1 MDKEANEPNRFG
13 WIVEIDPFDA
23 TSTPVKHTALGRARH
38 EGAEMIV
45 NKSGQVVV
53 YSGDDL
59 PFEYVYRFVSK
70 DRIREGD
77 KAHNMRLLSEGT
89 LSVARYNEDGTVT
102 WLPLVYG
109 EGPLTS
115 ANGFNSQADVLIDA
129 RLAADVL
136 KATPMDRPED
146 VQPHPASGKIF
157 VILTNNERRK
167 PEQTDKANPRPE
179 NNFGHIIEM
188 TAPDGDH
195 TAATYRWDML
205 VKCGDPR
212 VAEVGAL
219 WHPDTSENGWFAAP
233 DNCAIDA
240 EGRLWIATDQG
251 KQLVQDAAHRRPLCI
266 GNRRRN
272 TRPLAVVFQRT
283 GRSRDVRAVFHFGRQ
298 YRVRRRAASRHR
310 RRQGLETVRPGILL
324 RRPRNPL
331 AGLRAEHA
339 AAPFGGRHPQKRR
352 RQDRERHVVRS
363 RSGGRGEGAP
373 SGTPRCKVRLR
384 EPC

>member
-1 MDKEANEPNRFG
+1 MLGTFNNCAGGQTPWGTYLTAEENFHGYFWTDRKAENGRRLNRGLGGDQQKSYDRYGVPSNWYSWGKYHDRFNVDKEANESNRFG
-13 WIVEIDPFDA
+13 WIVEIDPSDA

-70 DRIREGD
+70 DRIKEGD

-89 LSVARYNEDGTVT
+89 LSVARYNEDGSVT

-109 EGPLTS
+109 EGPLTP

-167 PEQTDKANPRPE
+167 PEQSRQGQSAAREQLRPHHR
-179 NNFGHIIEM
+179 N
-188 TAPDGDH
+188 DG
-195 TAATYRWDML
+195 TR
-205 VKCGDPR
+205 
-212 VAEVGAL
+212 
-219 WHPDTSENGWFAAP
+219 
-233 DNCAIDA
+233 
-240 EGRLWIATDQG
+240 
-251 KQLVQDAAHRRPLCI
+251 RRPHRGDLSL
-266 GNRRRN
+266 GHAGQMRRSPRGGGRRALASRHQRERLVCCPRTTARSMPKDGCGSPPTGEATGPERSTPTGC
-272 TRPLAVVFQRT
+272 TRWRPRGQ
-283 GRSRDVRAVFHFGRQ
+283 
-298 YRVRRRAASRHR
+298 RAAS
-310 RRQGLETVRPGILL
+310 PGCSSAY
-324 RRPRNPL
+324 P
-331 AGLRAEHA
+331 
-339 AAPFGGRHPQKRR
+339 
-352 RQDRERHVVRS
+352 
-363 RSGGRGEGAP
+363 
-373 SGTPRCKVRLR
+373 
-384 EPC
+384 

>member
-53 YSGDDL
+53 YSGDDS

-102 WLPLVYG
+102 WLPLVFG

-146 VQPHPASGKIF
+146 VQPHPASGKI
-157 VILTNNERRK
+157 IRHPHQQR
-167 PEQTDKANPRPE
+167 
-179 NNFGHIIEM
+179 
-188 TAPDGDH
+188 
-195 TAATYRWDML
+195 AAQARADRQ
-205 VKCGDPR
+205 GEP
-212 VAEVGAL
+212 
-219 WHPDTSENGWFAAP
+219 AA
-233 DNCAIDA
+233 
-240 EGRLWIATDQG
+240 R
-251 KQLVQDAAHRRPLCI
+251 KQLRPHHRNDGTRRRPHRRAP
-266 GNRRRN
+266 
-272 TRPLAVVFQRT
+272 T
-283 GRSRDVRAVFHFGRQ
+283 
-298 YRVRRRAASRHR
+298 
-310 RRQGLETVRPGILL
+310 
-324 RRPRNPL
+324 
-331 AGLRAEHA
+331 AG
-339 AAPFGGRHPQKRR
+339 
-352 RQDRERHVVRS
+352 
-363 RSGGRGEGAP
+363 
-373 SGTPRCKVRLR
+373 TC
-384 EPC
+384 

>member
-1 MDKEANEPNRFG
+1 
-13 WIVEIDPFDA
+13 
-23 TSTPVKHTALGRARH
+23 
-38 EGAEMIV
+38 MIV
-45 NKSGQVVV
+45 SKSGQVVV
-53 YSGDDL
+53 YSGDDS

-89 LSVARYNEDGTVT
+89 LSVARYDEDGTVT

-109 EGPLTS
+109 QGPLTS

-195 TAATYRWDML
+195 TAATYRWDIL

-212 VAEVGAL
+212 VAEV
-219 WHPDTSENGWFAAP
+219 
-233 DNCAIDA
+233 
-240 EGRLWIATDQG
+240 
-251 KQLVQDAAHRRPLCI
+251 
-266 GNRRRN
+266 
-272 TRPLAVVFQRT
+272 
-283 GRSRDVRAVFHFGRQ
+283 
-298 YRVRRRAASRHR
+298 
-310 RRQGLETVRPGILL
+310 
-324 RRPRNPL
+324 
-331 AGLRAEHA
+331 
-339 AAPFGGRHPQKRR
+339 
-352 RQDRERHVVRS
+352 
-363 RSGGRGEGAP
+363 
-373 SGTPRCKVRLR
+373 
-384 EPC
+384 